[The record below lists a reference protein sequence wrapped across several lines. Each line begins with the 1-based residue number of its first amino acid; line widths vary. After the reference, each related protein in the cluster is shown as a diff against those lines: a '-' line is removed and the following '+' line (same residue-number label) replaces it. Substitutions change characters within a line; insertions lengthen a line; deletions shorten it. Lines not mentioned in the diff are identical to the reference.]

1 MKRCLRYWIINIQR
15 NFDPNFQGLLSN
27 DSPHNEQFHQLLD
40 QVRDEVNSL
49 KSQIK
54 DLKKENSQLKDQ
66 IKEIQEGQTDIYSA
80 ISETERMAL
89 RHQVLGLISKIDE
102 HLEDGQ

>member
-1 MKRCLRYWIINIQR
+1 MKRYLRHWIKNIPQ
-15 NFDPNFQGLLSN
+15 NYDPNYQGLLSN
-27 DSPHNEQFHQLLD
+27 DSPHNEQFHRLLD
-40 QVRDEVNSL
+40 QIRDEVDSL
-49 KSQIK
+49 KNQVKS
-54 DLKKENSQLKDQ
+54 LKKENSQLKDQ
-66 IKEIQEGQTDIYSA
+66 IKEIQDGQTDIYSA

>member
-1 MKRCLRYWIINIQR
+1 MIINIQR
-15 NFDPNFQGLLSN
+15 NFDPNLQALLSN

-49 KSQIK
+49 KSQLK
-54 DLKKENSQLKDQ
+54 DLKKENSQLKDK

>member
-1 MKRCLRYWIINIQR
+1 MKRYLRYWIKNIPLNYDLNLQV
-15 NFDPNFQGLLSN
+15 LLSN
-27 DSPHNEQFHQLLD
+27 DSPHNEQFNRLLD
-40 QVRDEVNSL
+40 QVRDEVDSL
-49 KSQIK
+49 KNQLKS
-54 DLKKENSQLKDQ
+54 LKKENSQLRDQ

-80 ISETERMAL
+80 ISETERMAM